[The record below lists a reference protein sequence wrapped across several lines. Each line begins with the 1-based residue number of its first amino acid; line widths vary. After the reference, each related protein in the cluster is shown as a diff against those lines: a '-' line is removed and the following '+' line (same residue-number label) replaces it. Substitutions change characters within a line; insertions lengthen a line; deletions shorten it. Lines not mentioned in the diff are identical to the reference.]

1 MTKSCI
7 NLRFDIRPHIIFDNL
22 KLSVYMDSLN
32 TEIKAD
38 QPNYISPGQHLFFLF
53 GEGNAPLYVNVKP
66 GETLN
71 LRVGHFLDAPE
82 YKKIRNT
89 FNSIVAPYFYIE
101 IDKGKETHLPQFKD
115 IKIKMNTKAK
125 KQTYPVPADNP

>member
-7 NLRFDIRPHIIFDNL
+7 NLRFDIKPHIIFDRL
-22 KLSVYMDSLN
+22 EQRVYMDSLN
-32 TEIKAD
+32 FEIKAN

-53 GEGNAPLYVNVKP
+53 GEGHSPLYVNVKP

-82 YKKIRNT
+82 FKKIKTT
-89 FNSIVAPYFYIE
+89 FNSIIAPYFYIG
-101 IDKGKETHLPQFKD
+101 IDEGKETHLPQFKNK
-115 IKIKMNTKAK
+115 KIKMNAKAK
-125 KQTYPVPADNP
+125 